1 MNPAPEIFKGHLLK
15 WDHDGGPS
23 LPQPKCTHL
32 ILNAF
37 SSWPKARL
45 LILMGR
51 TTEYGRNKYS
61 GDKWIVFLTKQSTAS
76 SELSREV
83 VSVWKARVGS
93 LNSFPGVLISPSLGC
108 KGYNVE
114 QRGPW
119 LKADRIPHLRLGA
132 VETEQCLNPRMCS
145 LPTKQFT
152 SRTFPSTHR
161 EFRVLFF
168 LFLFKKRRLFSYKD
182 DDDKLFLKGTVWENT
197 GFHVFFLEL

>member
-119 LKADRIPHLRLGA
+119 LKADRIPPPQARSCGDRA
-132 VETEQCLNPRMCS
+132 VLEPQN
-145 LPTKQFT
+145 
-152 SRTFPSTHR
+152 
-161 EFRVLFF
+161 V
-168 LFLFKKRRLFSYKD
+168 FSPNQ
-182 DDDKLFLKGTVWENT
+182 TVH
-197 GFHVFFLEL
+197 F